1 LTPILD
7 RIRAAGAE
15 VRRDCWRLRIVRR
28 GRLGE
33 AGLRWVAQNRARVMR
48 ELWPLYDEWEER
60 AAIREYDG
68 GQDRE
73 AANDAA
79 YDEVQARV

>member
-1 LTPILD
+1 MAEVLD

-15 VRRDCWRLRIVRR
+15 VRRDGWRLRIVRR

-33 AGLRWVAQNRARVMR
+33 AGLRWLAENRARVMR

-60 AAIREYDG
+60 AAIREFDG
-68 GQDRE
+68 GQPRE
-73 AANDAA
+73 EANDAA
-79 YDEVQARV
+79 LKEVMARV